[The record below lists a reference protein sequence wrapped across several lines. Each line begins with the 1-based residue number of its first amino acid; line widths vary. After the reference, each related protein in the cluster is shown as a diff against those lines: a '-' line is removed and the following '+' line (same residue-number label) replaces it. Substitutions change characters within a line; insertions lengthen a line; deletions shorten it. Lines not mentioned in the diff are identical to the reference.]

1 MPKNTESIYKEILDC
16 YTETFGTSLHSIYI
30 YGSATT
36 DDFNEKYSDINVAII
51 LDDISI
57 QNLIKARNCIKTLRK
72 RHVTAPLF
80 LTTEYISDSLDSFPL
95 EFLSIKNSHLTL
107 HGDDAFEGISIE
119 PEYVRLQAESELKG
133 KLLVLRAS
141 FLENYERKNVL
152 NTLVV
157 NSFSALIPVLKGIL
171 FFKGTEIPINALDV
185 IKATAELCEIDLS
198 SFESAYKIKNRYLK
212 LKSEEFVTFFE
223 SYISA
228 VDSLAKLV
236 DRL

>member
-16 YTETFGTSLHSIYI
+16 YTDTFGASLHSLYI

-36 DDFNEKYSDINVAII
+36 DDFNEKYSDINVAMI

-57 QNLIKARNCIKTLRK
+57 QNLIKARSCIKTLRK
-72 RHVTAPLF
+72 KHIAAPLF
-80 LTTEYISDSLDSFPL
+80 LTKDYIKDSLDSFPL
-95 EFLSIKNSHLTL
+95 EFLAIKNSHLTL
-107 HGDDAFEGISIE
+107 HGDDAFADISIE
-119 PEYVRLQAESELKG
+119 PEHVRLQTERELKG

-141 FLENYERKNVL
+141 FLENIDKKNVL
-152 NTLVV
+152 NALIV

-171 FFKGTEIPINALDV
+171 FFKEAEIPVNALDV
-185 IKATAELCEIDLS
+185 IKATAEVCEIDLS

-236 DRL
+236 DKL